1 MANESQEQQQ
11 QQQQEGQGN
20 AGQNAAGQQSP
31 DALAAAIA
39 QLTSALNQ
47 PKAEEQQQT
56 AVSTDIQ
63 GTGDEV
69 LDAMVQSVAL
79 AHPKLS
85 LDRAVGEAVAYGDA
99 RFIDEAYIREVA
111 GKDADRLIRIAKA
124 AVSRVQETTTQLKDA
139 VFNTVGGE
147 ENWNTAVAAFNSA
160 APKELKSAVATM
172 LESGKT
178 NQVKAAAQL
187 VSQYAAS
194 GGFIRSGTKGGAPA
208 FGAAS
213 GSQGLSK
220 ADFQT
225 ELGKLDRN
233 ARDFREKREDLFNRR
248 TIGQKAGL

>member
-11 QQQQEGQGN
+11 QQQQEGQGP
-20 AGQNAAGQQSP
+20 AGQNPAGQQSP

-47 PKAEEQQQT
+47 PKAEEQQ
-56 AVSTDIQ
+56 ASVSTDIQ

-85 LDRAVGEAVAYGDA
+85 IDRAVGEAVAYGDA

-124 AVSRVQETTTQLKDA
+124 AVSRVQETATQLKDA

-147 ENWNTAVAAFNSA
+147 DNWNTAVSAFNSA
-160 APKELKSAVATM
+160 APKELRSAVATM
-172 LESGKT
+172 LESGKA

-194 GGFIRSGTKGGAPA
+194 GGFIRSGAKGGAPA

-233 ARDFREKREDLFNRR
+233 ARDFREKREELFNRR

>member
-11 QQQQEGQGN
+11 QQQQAGQGN
-20 AGQNAAGQQSP
+20 AGQNPAGQQSP

-47 PKAEEQQQT
+47 PKAEEQQA

-124 AVSRVQETTTQLKDA
+124 AVSRVQETATQLKDA

-160 APKELKSAVATM
+160 APKELKSAVAT
-172 LESGKT
+172 LLDSGKT

-194 GGFIRSGTKGGAPA
+194 GGFIRSGARGGAPA

>member
-11 QQQQEGQGN
+11 QQQQEGQGS
-20 AGQNAAGQQSP
+20 AGQNPAGQQSP

-47 PKAEEQQQT
+47 PKAEEQQA

-85 LDRAVGEAVAYGDA
+85 IDRAVGEAVAYGDA

-124 AVSRVQETTTQLKDA
+124 AVSRVQETATQLKDA

-160 APKELKSAVATM
+160 APKELKSAVSTM

-194 GGFIRSGTKGGAPA
+194 GGFIRSGAKGGAPA

>member
-11 QQQQEGQGN
+11 QQQQAGQGN
-20 AGQNAAGQQSP
+20 AGQNPAGQQSP

-47 PKAEEQQQT
+47 PKAEEQQA

-124 AVSRVQETTTQLKDA
+124 AVSRVQETATQLKDA

-172 LESGKT
+172 LDSGKT

-194 GGFIRSGTKGGAPA
+194 GGFIRSGAKGGTPA

-220 ADFQT
+220 AAFQT

>member
-11 QQQQEGQGN
+11 QQEGQGS
-20 AGQNAAGQQSP
+20 AGQNSAGQQSP

-47 PKAEEQQQT
+47 PKVEEQQA

-85 LDRAVGEAVAYGDA
+85 IDRAVGEAVAYGDA

-124 AVSRVQETTTQLKDA
+124 AVSRVQETATQLKDA

-147 ENWNTAVAAFNSA
+147 DNWNTAVSAFNSA
-160 APKELKSAVATM
+160 APKELRSAVATM
-172 LESGKT
+172 LESGKA

-194 GGFIRSGTKGGAPA
+194 GGFIRSGANGGAPA

-233 ARDFREKREDLFNRR
+233 ARDFREKREELFNRR

>member
-11 QQQQEGQGN
+11 QQQQEGQGI
-20 AGQNAAGQQSP
+20 AGQNSAGQQSP

-47 PKAEEQQQT
+47 PKVEEQQA

-85 LDRAVGEAVAYGDA
+85 IDRAVGEAVAYGDA

-124 AVSRVQETTTQLKDA
+124 AVSRVQETATQLKDA

-147 ENWNTAVAAFNSA
+147 DNWNTAVSAFNSA
-160 APKELKSAVATM
+160 APKELRSAVATM
-172 LESGKT
+172 LESGKA

-194 GGFIRSGTKGGAPA
+194 GGFIRSGAKGGAPA

-233 ARDFREKREDLFNRR
+233 ARDFREKREELFNRR

>member
-20 AGQNAAGQQSP
+20 AGQNPAGQQSP

-39 QLTSALNQ
+39 QLTSALK
-47 PKAEEQQQT
+47 PKAEEQQQ
-56 AVSTDIQ
+56 ASVSTDIQ
-63 GTGDEV
+63 GTGDDV

-85 LDRAVGEAVAYGDA
+85 IDRAVGEAVAYGDA

-124 AVSRVQETTTQLKDA
+124 AVFRVQETATQLKDA

-147 ENWNTAVAAFNSA
+147 DNWNTAVSAFNSA
-160 APKELKSAVATM
+160 APKELRSAVATM
-172 LESGKT
+172 LESGKA

-194 GGFIRSGTKGGAPA
+194 GGFIRSGAKGGATA
-208 FGAAS
+208 FGAAA

-233 ARDFREKREDLFNRR
+233 ARDFREKREELFNRR

>member
-11 QQQQEGQGN
+11 QQQQEGQGS
-20 AGQNAAGQQSP
+20 AGQNPAGQQSP

-47 PKAEEQQQT
+47 PKAEEQQA

-85 LDRAVGEAVAYGDA
+85 IDRAVGEAVAYGDA

-124 AVSRVQETTTQLKDA
+124 AVSRVQETATQLKDA

-160 APKELKSAVATM
+160 APKELKSAVSTM

-194 GGFIRSGTKGGAPA
+194 GGFIRSGAKGGAPA

-220 ADFQT
+220 SDFQT